1 LSVDVVD
8 SCSALVLGPTLLTV
22 GGRCL
27 EGRCRG
33 NLGAIHRVGVGGS
46 GCLQLGAVIL
56 EVTGVSA
63 VPTGICWRLVA
74 CNRGG
79 LKGALTLLTVAR
91 RSGSSWSIEAWSPGW
106 KPRGSSS
113 LVTILLLSSENL
125 EFPLK
130 VPFFFLFCPF
140 HLDGFVG
147 EVREVEEVLAGE
159 DGIKLGS

>member
-1 LSVDVVD
+1 VVD
-8 SCSALVLGPTLLTV
+8 SCSALVLSPALLVV
-22 GGRCL
+22 GRRCL
-27 EGRCRG
+27 GGRCRG
-33 NLGAIHRVGVGGS
+33 NLGAIHRVGVGRS

-74 CNRGG
+74 CNGG
-79 LKGALTLLTVAR
+79 CLKGALTLLTVAR
-91 RSGSSWSIEAWSPGW
+91 WSVSRWFIEAWSPGGEP
-106 KPRGSSS
+106 KGSSS

-125 EFPLK
+125 EFPLE

-147 EVREVEEVLAGE
+147 EVRKVEEVLAGE
-159 DGIKLGS
+159 DGLKLGS